1 MFSNCP
7 PKEGVLAFIEK
18 GNLECL
24 PTMKG
29 VPDVKI
35 THQWMF
41 TFWMMFNLFCYKWN
55 RRKLFMHEQ
64 RLQWNAI
71 TLKRLQ
77 KGTKLWKNHIWTK
90 FNSKN
95 LLKILGISRW
105 SVKYILQDFFSW
117 IEKDEVLANTIF

>member
-41 TFWMMFNLFCYKWN
+41 TFWMMFNLFCYKWIEGN
-55 RRKLFMHEQ
+55 CSCMNKGYNGMQSPWRGY
-64 RLQWNAI
+64 
-71 TLKRLQ
+71 KRPLSCE
-77 KGTKLWKNHIWTK
+77 KTTFGTK
-90 FNSKN
+90 FSSKH
-95 LLKILGISRW
+95 LLKIFGISRW
-105 SVKYILQDFFSW
+105 GVKYILQDFFSW